1 MQSWTWTAVATTG
14 AEAAAVAEATMMRW
28 RRRWEEAVVA
38 TAGAEGT
45 AVAEA
50 AMMRWR
56 TWVKLSGLPGP
67 NSL

>member
-1 MQSWTWTAVATTG
+1 
-14 AEAAAVAEATMMRW
+14 MMRW